1 MSGHDYDD
9 KDMTINALTNNNTK
23 KSKTQEARWN
33 YILVQNG
40 VSYPFPSDPFV
51 DAKYIKSQWAKI
63 PGSD

>member
-1 MSGHDYDD
+1 MSGQDYDD
-9 KDMTINALTNNNTK
+9 KDMTINALTNKNTK

-40 VSYPFPSDPFV
+40 VSYPFHSDPFV

-63 PGSD
+63 LGSD